1 MIGKYQAQELL
12 MKAKMKLRNLLRMLL
27 TLVMVME
34 LLPTTSMRSPS
45 GRNGFP
51 VLTDLPEAAI

>member
-1 MIGKYQAQELL
+1 
-12 MKAKMKLRNLLRMLL
+12 MKAKMKQHKLLGMLL
-27 TLVMVME
+27 TLVMVIE

-51 VLTDLPEAAI
+51 RADRSAGSYNLK

>member
-27 TLVMVME
+27 TLVMVMG
-34 LLPTTSMRSPS
+34 LLPATAMRGPS
-45 GRNGFP
+45 GRNGFR
-51 VLTDLPEAAI
+51 VLTDLP

>member
-1 MIGKYQAQELL
+1 
-12 MKAKMKLRNLLRMLL
+12 MKAKMKLHKLLSMLL

-34 LLPTTSMRSPS
+34 PLPATAMRGPS

-51 VLTDLPEAAI
+51 RAGRSAGSCNLK